1 MSMENQTL
9 ATEMLSELK
18 ASNRRWF
25 IAFIVVLVLWFATMG
40 VFFWYIS
47 LPIDEISV
55 DQYTDGNANSLVGVG
70 DMYGD
75 KTESNE
81 ETQSNTQS

>member
-25 IAFIVVLVLWFATMG
+25 IAFIVVLVLWFATIG
-40 VFFWYIS
+40 VFLWYIS

-55 DQYTDGNANSLVGVG
+55 DQYTEGDSNALVGVG

-81 ETQSNTQS
+81 ETQSNSQS